1 MFVQV
6 LAGVKTYFFRE
17 YVNKDV
23 FSPHHLLSP
32 SGPPILFTACKLL
45 FLLLF
50 IVFIS
55 RVSFIKELIVILMS
69 MHKMK

>member
-6 LAGVKTYFFRE
+6 HAGVKTYFFRE

-23 FSPHHLLSP
+23 FFPHHLLSP
-32 SGPPILFTACKLL
+32 SGPPIVFTARKLL
-45 FLLLF
+45 YLSLF

-55 RVSFIKELIVILMS
+55 PICKELLVILMS
-69 MHKMK
+69 IHKMK

>member
-6 LAGVKTYFFRE
+6 PVGVKTYFFRE

-23 FSPHHLLSP
+23 FFPHHLLSP
-32 SGPPILFTACKLL
+32 SGPPIVFKACKLL
-45 FLLLF
+45 YLSLF

-55 RVSFIKELIVILMS
+55 RVSLIKELIVILMS